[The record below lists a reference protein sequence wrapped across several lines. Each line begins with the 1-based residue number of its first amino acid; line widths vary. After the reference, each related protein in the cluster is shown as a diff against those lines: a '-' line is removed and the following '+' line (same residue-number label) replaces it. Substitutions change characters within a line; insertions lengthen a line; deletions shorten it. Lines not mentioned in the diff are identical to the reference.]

1 MTKSH
6 RPIILLRVFQVF
18 ACVGTIPFVINTADV
33 LLHPLSPP
41 LNGTIAF
48 RLVSGLIIAPLT
60 LVIAFLCLRRVPN
73 NLIGWLLIG
82 FSYGASSQALRQDLL
97 PLAPTILV
105 SNLFVTI
112 FWISYVLIPLYF
124 PNGQLYPPRLN
135 RWGNP
140 ILTILL
146 LLLFFGTIPFSKNV
160 VWESGETQLT
170 APNPLFIVEFDY
182 NVFTI
187 PLILAILITGAITL
201 FLRYRDGV
209 RQERLQLGWLLAGV
223 ICQFGLLILSTVLAE
238 ALNVDSK
245 FVGALYSIII
255 PITITVALLRYRLYD
270 IDLIIRR
277 TVVYAILTAALGL
290 VYFGSVVVLQ
300 TLIGQATEE
309 QSPLVIVF
317 STLLIA
323 ALFSPL
329 RRRIQAFIDRRFYR
343 RKYDA
348 AQTLARFAAAAR
360 DEVELEQLTG
370 SIQLAIEQTLQPEG
384 ISIWLPKTNTKTH

>member
-1 MTKSH
+1 
-6 RPIILLRVFQVF
+6 
-18 ACVGTIPFVINTADV
+18 
-33 LLHPLSPP
+33 
-41 LNGTIAF
+41 
-48 RLVSGLIIAPLT
+48 
-60 LVIAFLCLRRVPN
+60 
-73 NLIGWLLIG
+73 
-82 FSYGASSQALRQDLL
+82 
-97 PLAPTILV
+97 
-105 SNLFVTI
+105 
-112 FWISYVLIPLYF
+112 
-124 PNGQLYPPRLN
+124 
-135 RWGNP
+135 
-140 ILTILL
+140 